1 MVEDPRDLVAMVVRV
16 RWKGRAARMTLVDRY
31 DEGARLTAMA
41 RTTALTTSVTAQ
53 LVARGGAREPGV
65 HPLER
70 VARDPDA
77 YRFIVDEMARRG
89 VVMRW
94 RDE

>member
-1 MVEDPRDLVAMVVRV
+1 
-16 RWKGRAARMTLVDRY
+16 MTLVDRY
-31 DEGARLTAMA
+31 DEGGRLTAMA

-53 LVARGGAREPGV
+53 LLARGGGREPGV

-77 YRFIVDEMARRG
+77 HRFIVDEMARRG

-94 RDE
+94 RNE